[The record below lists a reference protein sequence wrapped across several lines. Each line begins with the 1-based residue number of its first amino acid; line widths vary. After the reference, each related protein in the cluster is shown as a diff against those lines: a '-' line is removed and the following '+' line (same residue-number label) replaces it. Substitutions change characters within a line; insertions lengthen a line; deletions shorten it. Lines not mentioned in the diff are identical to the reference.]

1 LRRTEVKEFID
12 LYVLLRHGYDF
23 DALFAEAQQKD
34 SGLTPFYF
42 AASLREVASF
52 SRLPHMIWDISL
64 PEVQQFFAS
73 LSDRLL
79 ASLNPAD

>member
-1 LRRTEVKEFID
+1 MLQQ
-12 LYVLLRHGYDF
+12 HGYDF

-52 SRLPHMIWDISL
+52 SRLPHMIWDLSL
-64 PEVQQFFAS
+64 SEVQQFFLS
-73 LSDRLL
+73 LADRLL
-79 ASLNPAD
+79 ASLNPSD